1 MKLLSYERDGAV
13 RHGRLLD
20 DGRIAELGDGDLGAV
35 LTALDGHWDRL
46 PDTPV
51 GTHDVA
57 AVRVLAPVPNP
68 PKVLAAAANYQE
80 HVLEGGGAP
89 LVKERLAP
97 RVFLKPGTTVTGPG
111 AVVPLPDA
119 STQID
124 WEAELVV
131 VLGRGGRNVAV
142 GDALDLVAGYAVGN
156 DISARSLDLGYER
169 DAGAPG
175 ASAEWFFD
183 WLAGK
188 WFDGFAPFGPW
199 LVTPDE
205 VPDPQDLG
213 IRLEVN
219 GKVKQDGGTR
229 DMIFTV
235 AELIAH
241 CSRLMTLQPGDVV
254 FTGTPSGVG
263 AATGEFLRAGDEMT
277 VTVTGLGTLTNTVA

>member
-35 LTALDGHWDRL
+35 IVALDGNWDRL
-46 PDTPV
+46 TTEVV
-51 GTHDVA
+51 GTYDPA
-57 AVRVLAPVPNP
+57 GVRVLAPVPNP

-80 HVLEGGGAP
+80 HVLEGGGEP

-97 RVFLKPGTTVTGPG
+97 RMFLKPGTSVTGPD
-111 AVVPLPDA
+111 AVIALPDTSA
-119 STQID
+119 QVD

-131 VLGRGGRNVAV
+131 VLGRGGRDVAV
-142 GDALDLVAGYAVGN
+142 ADALGLVAGYAVGN
-156 DISARSLDLGYER
+156 DVSARSLDLGYER

-205 VPDPQDLG
+205 VGDPQDLAV
-213 IRLEVN
+213 RLEVN
-219 GKVKQDGGTR
+219 GKLRQDGSTR
-229 DMIFTV
+229 DMIFDV

-241 CSRLMTLQPGDVV
+241 CSRLMTLQPGDVI

-263 AATGEFLRAGDEMT
+263 AATGEFLRSGDEMT
-277 VTVTGLGTLTNTVA
+277 VTVDRLGTLVNTVR